1 MSVSTA
7 GVSKSKDGVP
17 QWDGAQADFQE
28 YYEMCQLWEAS
39 TPWHKRYLNGPRL
52 ASELSEHGGTE
63 VLLEHLRIGLGKPQ
77 LSELSDYL
85 QKYFR
90 QSKRRPGES
99 MGDYVTKKCEVYL
112 RAQQAYHRVKPHH
125 TPNRTSTRAA
135 TAPAGYTGR
144 RNSWESDASTPNP
157 TTDGNDTGGDD
168 ASTAATTTEQGD
180 HPWWTGGSWWQ
191 TGQSANWWQ
200 SPGWWSRPS
209 ESWSSRSQEPLE
221 ELLPDYIQG
230 WLLLQDAGL
239 DAEQRNLV
247 VTAVRGNFAV
257 ATIAQELRTQWSEQ
271 DLRRRDHG
279 ARHSGYMGEAVE
291 EDPELEEDYEP
302 YNEEILVAEGMNEEG
317 LWATQEAY
325 REQDEAYA
333 ALQVAKQ
340 TLREARAKQKFVK
353 LSRQYYGKSGT
364 GKGAGKSK
372 SKGQSSGSRDDSAMQ
387 CLACGKIGHRAANC
401 PKPSGTED
409 HNESAPFVCY
419 LDTDQD
425 EALMANSLSTQ
436 DAITAGMAVIDGGA
450 TKTVASVAAVEAL
463 MDRNQEVRGTNGLR
477 SVDTGNRPTF
487 SFGNS
492 SANQCVSTA
501 QVAIRADGKPGIL
514 NIHAISQ
521 GQNRSSCQW
530 PHCEPWEPSS
540 TSRQTS

>member
-1 MSVSTA
+1 
-7 GVSKSKDGVP
+7 
-17 QWDGAQADFQE
+17 
-28 YYEMCQLWEAS
+28 
-39 TPWHKRYLNGPRL
+39 
-52 ASELSEHGGTE
+52 
-63 VLLEHLRIGLGKPQ
+63 
-77 LSELSDYL
+77 
-85 QKYFR
+85 
-90 QSKRRPGES
+90 
-99 MGDYVTKKCEVYL
+99 
-112 RAQQAYHRVKPHH
+112 
-125 TPNRTSTRAA
+125 
-135 TAPAGYTGR
+135 
-144 RNSWESDASTPNP
+144 
-157 TTDGNDTGGDD
+157 
-168 ASTAATTTEQGD
+168 
-180 HPWWTGGSWWQ
+180 
-191 TGQSANWWQ
+191 
-200 SPGWWSRPS
+200 
-209 ESWSSRSQEPLE
+209 
-221 ELLPDYIQG
+221 
-230 WLLLQDAGL
+230 
-239 DAEQRNLV
+239 
-247 VTAVRGNFAV
+247 
-257 ATIAQELRTQWSEQ
+257 
-271 DLRRRDHG
+271 
-279 ARHSGYMGEAVE
+279 MGEAVE

-302 YNEEILVAEGMNEEG
+302 YDEEILVAEGMNGEG
-317 LWATQEAY
+317 LWAMQEAY

-419 LDTDQD
+419 LDTDQN

-501 QVAIRADGKPGIL
+501 QVAIRADGKPGTL

-521 GQNRSSCQW
+521 GQGPILLSVATLRALGAIIDFEADLVTFRKINASKVLPVQRSASGHQLLPLASDLLAGAHQANRAVPSLREFLCKD
-530 PHCEPWEPSS
+530 PEP
-540 TSRQTS
+540 

>member
-7 GVSKSKDGVP
+7 GVSKFKDGVP

-52 ASELSEHGGTE
+52 ASELQGSARRLILGKPANWLSEHGGTE

-180 HPWWTGGSWWQ
+180 HPWWTGVNWWQ

-257 ATIAQELRTQWSEQ
+257 ATIAQEWSEQ

-302 YNEEILVAEGMNEEG
+302 YEEILVAEGMNEEG
-317 LWATQEAY
+317 LWAMQEAY

-477 SVDTGNRPTF
+477 SVDTGNRPIF

-501 QVAIRADGKPGIL
+501 QVDGKPGTL
-514 NIHAISQ
+514 NIHAIR
-521 GQNRSSCQW
+521 GRGRSSCQW
-530 PHCEPWEPSS
+530 PHCEP
-540 TSRQTS
+540 